1 MSKNEMSG
9 RIVEIEFEIF
19 QAIRNGHRPHE
30 NDQFKE
36 KRKEV
41 EFLRCLY
48 YGLESKFCKIKK
60 GGF

>member
-1 MSKNEMSG
+1 MSG